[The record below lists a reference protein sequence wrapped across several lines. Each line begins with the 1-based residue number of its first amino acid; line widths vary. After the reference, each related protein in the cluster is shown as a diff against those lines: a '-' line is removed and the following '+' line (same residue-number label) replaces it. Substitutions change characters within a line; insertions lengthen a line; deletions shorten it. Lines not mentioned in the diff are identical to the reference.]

1 MVQGNEEMDDPRW
14 DDVIRFLP
22 GQSRLNRSSTS
33 LASRAVT
40 IYDDDESAPLLRGAI
55 RPTRRQVAQWTNSFW
70 KRQLALL
77 VLPVC
82 IVLAWCSVPLKY
94 YPFDDET
101 GGSSFTNTWA
111 RSLIGTI
118 QATIAVRSAGVNAT
132 GVNATTPLPSPSDLE
147 SGNTDPTDGQLNFWV
162 FLWFYYG
169 VYNAIGLLLITKIF
183 NIYSLNWWP
192 KALGGLLSSIL
203 FWLTTQCMGVAIYYI
218 PGVELERYQLTWVF
232 LTFCTML
239 IPLFVAFLVIRSE
252 NRNVYRHSLT
262 EFQKT
267 FLSATSLRSRIP
279 ASYVRFLWFCVALAL
294 VLSTIVL
301 GENYAE
307 LFTRE
312 FNHTRP
318 TDPNDPDDP
327 HKKWRE
333 IVQSLVYVYSWVA
346 TIYIMDSIVD
356 YIVDT
361 RVRCYPLSSV
371 FKLYFFMVYFIF
383 YRNLFVSLRSW
394 TYFLWIQL
402 ASSVWVCVFH
412 PICMTHTV
420 YRMLV
425 YLFGITRTYDEY
437 KRQVGR
443 GLFLRNL
450 AENAT
455 MLGFL
460 CWVYVLRNGPNARV
474 YPQFQFRGEDD
485 SETIRSYKQTMYAS
499 LVIWGSE
506 LVSNFINRSI
516 CKQFLGHHVTREALR
531 DLKDYPELIVAFVLV
546 MVHVMQDMLLALL
559 KLEFK

>member
-1 MVQGNEEMDDPRW
+1 MYHSMVQGNEEMDPRW

-55 RPTRRQVAQWTNSFW
+55 RPTRRQV
-70 KRQLALL
+70 
-77 VLPVC
+77 
-82 IVLAWCSVPLKY
+82 LAWCAVPLKY
-94 YPFDDET
+94 YPFDDE
-101 GGSSFTNTWA
+101 SSGHSFINT
-111 RSLIGTI
+111 LVGTI
-118 QATIAVRSAGVNAT
+118 SAAIAVRTAAGVTAT
-132 GVNATTPLPSPSDLE
+132 GTNATTPSLPPSDLE

-267 FLSATSLRSRIP
+267 FLAASSLRSRIP
-279 ASYVRFLWFCVALAL
+279 ASYIRFLWFCVALAL

-318 TDPNDPDDP
+318 DDPDGPDDP

-394 TYFLWIQL
+394 TYFFWIQL
-402 ASSVWVCVFH
+402 ASSIWVCVFH

-420 YRMLV
+420 YRLLV
-425 YLFGITRTYDEY
+425 YLFGVTRTYDEY

-474 YPQFQFRGEDD
+474 YPQFQFRNEDD
-485 SETIRSYKQTMYAS
+485 GASGTIRSYEKTIYAS

-516 CKQFLGHHVTREALR
+516 CKRFLGHHVTREALR